1 MGFLIVRVLLIVL
14 IISCAICLGAFL
26 IKGDKRYLRLLW
38 QIIKYTFLFLLLAAA
53 FMAVVSIILV

>member
-38 QIIKYTFLFLLLAAA
+38 QIIKYAFLLLLLA
-53 FMAVVSIILV
+53 